1 MNRDRVYLGL
11 GTNSGNKQ
19 DNLQRAIEALS
30 LALGLPVACSS
41 FMESEPW
48 GFESKNSFLN
58 CVVAFDPPPVAH
70 RTAQHHRGDRTPP
83 GTHKKEHWRAIQRPH
98 HRHRHTLLWQQGDK
112 KRAPHRAPNPAAPAQ
127 FCTAT
132 PARDS
137 TAAHTSGYGAHHKR
151 AACPATRMKQREHY
165 IKPF

>member
-48 GFESKNSFLN
+48 ALSPRTVSLTAWLPSTPTCRPPN
-58 CVVAFDPPPVAH
+58 CS
-70 RTAQHHRGDRTPP
+70 TPP
-83 GTHKKEHWRAIQRPH
+83 RR
-98 HRHRHTLLWQQGDK
+98 
-112 KRAPHRAPNPAAPAQ
+112 
-127 FCTAT
+127 
-132 PARDS
+132 
-137 TAAHTSGYGAHHKR
+137 
-151 AACPATRMKQREHY
+151 
-165 IKPF
+165 